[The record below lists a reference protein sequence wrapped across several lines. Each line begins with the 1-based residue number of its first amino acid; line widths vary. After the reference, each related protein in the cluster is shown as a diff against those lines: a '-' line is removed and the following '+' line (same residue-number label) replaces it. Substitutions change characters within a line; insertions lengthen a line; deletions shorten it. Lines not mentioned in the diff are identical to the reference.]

1 MALARGDILMAAR
14 YNLLVLC
21 LLPFGAL
28 LACLKARQYVRTG
41 QTPMGKAEL
50 VFYIVAF
57 LLCVIFFIVR
67 NQWNQRPT
75 NPVGR
80 IFISAAQPPQK
91 FDVRKAIPIGL
102 ISPLN
107 LYTKWEK
114 TGRIIDALPFLWY
127 YCRVYWGSNVYLP
140 ANTSENSESSQFQVI
155 FFDRWCNAR
164 KEDFYQLLA

>member
-1 MALARGDILMAAR
+1 MKKLDLEQKRRLKKLLVLVGAALGIGFGYMLFAQLTGRGIPCVFHMITGLQCPGCGISRMFMALARGDILMAAR

-67 NQWNQRPT
+67 NQ
-75 NPVGR
+75 
-80 IFISAAQPPQK
+80 
-91 FDVRKAIPIGL
+91 
-102 ISPLN
+102 
-107 LYTKWEK
+107 
-114 TGRIIDALPFLWY
+114 
-127 YCRVYWGSNVYLP
+127 
-140 ANTSENSESSQFQVI
+140 
-155 FFDRWCNAR
+155 
-164 KEDFYQLLA
+164 

>member
-1 MALARGDILMAAR
+1 MKKLDLEQKRRLKKLLVLVGAALGIGFGYMLFAQLTGWGIPCVFHMITGLQCPGCGISRMFMALARGDILMAAR

-67 NQWNQRPT
+67 NQ
-75 NPVGR
+75 
-80 IFISAAQPPQK
+80 
-91 FDVRKAIPIGL
+91 
-102 ISPLN
+102 
-107 LYTKWEK
+107 
-114 TGRIIDALPFLWY
+114 
-127 YCRVYWGSNVYLP
+127 
-140 ANTSENSESSQFQVI
+140 
-155 FFDRWCNAR
+155 
-164 KEDFYQLLA
+164 

>member
-1 MALARGDILMAAR
+1 MKKLDLEQKRRLKKLLVLVGAALGIGFGYMLFAQLAGWGIPCVFHMITGLQCPGCGISRMFMALARGDILMAAR

-67 NQWNQRPT
+67 NQ
-75 NPVGR
+75 
-80 IFISAAQPPQK
+80 
-91 FDVRKAIPIGL
+91 
-102 ISPLN
+102 
-107 LYTKWEK
+107 
-114 TGRIIDALPFLWY
+114 
-127 YCRVYWGSNVYLP
+127 
-140 ANTSENSESSQFQVI
+140 
-155 FFDRWCNAR
+155 
-164 KEDFYQLLA
+164 